1 MFVHSKKNAEIKVN
15 FEKGFVE
22 SFSINGRELLTD
34 THAPLFIIRLM
45 DKDGKFY
52 KVSAFEAKSAVE
64 SGNA

>member
-1 MFVHSKKNAEIKVN
+1 MFVHSKKNAEISVN

-22 SFSINGRELLTD
+22 AFSVNGRELLTD

-52 KVSAFEAKSAVE
+52 KVSAFDARLAV
-64 SGNA
+64 